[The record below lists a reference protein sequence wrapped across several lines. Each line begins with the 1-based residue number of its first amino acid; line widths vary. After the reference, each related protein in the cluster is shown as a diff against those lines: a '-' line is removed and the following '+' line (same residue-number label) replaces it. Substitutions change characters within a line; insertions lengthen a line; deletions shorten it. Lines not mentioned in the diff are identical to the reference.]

1 MLLFNNSILA
11 TRLLKTGRKSGPQIQ
26 LNSMEK
32 ISAVI
37 TAKTAGKSGGVSGAT
52 RDSAPSG

>member
-32 ISAVI
+32 ISVDL
-37 TAKTAGKSGGVSGAT
+37 TAKTAGKPGDMSGAT
-52 RDSAPSG
+52 RDSVPSG